1 MHDTDAVS
9 DFAKR
14 FVRCIRML
22 RKLTLV
28 NHYYMPYT
36 ELMRERITHL
46 SSAFRV
52 CAGVRLQKSCN
63 RMLDRSS
70 RARQNSPLLRF
81 SASPLL
87 RFSASPLLRFSASPL
102 RVFSA
107 HPPHTDRP
115 HIMGTQYTHRTVRTK
130 DIPSPCVFLFFYQK
144 ITIKIADWKTFFM
157 EKTHADFSIARFGN
171 RAFRIYLPAFIR
183 RVLRAA
189 S

>member
-1 MHDTDAVS
+1 
-9 DFAKR
+9 
-14 FVRCIRML
+14 ML

-36 ELMRERITHL
+36 ELMRKRITHL

-70 RARQNSPLLRF
+70 RVRQNSPLLRF
-81 SASPLL
+81 SASPL
-87 RFSASPLLRFSASPL
+87 RA
-102 RVFSA
+102 FSA

-144 ITIKIADWKTFFM
+144 GTIKIAGWKTFFLFLWRKHTQIFPLQNS
-157 EKTHADFSIARFGN
+157 ETEHSA
-171 RAFRIYLPAFIR
+171 YTCLPLSAGFLEQR
-183 RVLRAA
+183 PKQCRKKDGVGKKLP
-189 S
+189 

>member
-36 ELMRERITHL
+36 ELMRKRITHL

-70 RARQNSPLLRF
+70 RVRQNSPLLRF
-81 SASPLL
+81 SASPLM
-87 RFSASPLLRFSASPL
+87 A
-102 RVFSA
+102 FSA
-107 HPPHTDRP
+107 HPPHIDRP

-144 ITIKIADWKTFFM
+144 VTIKIAGWKTFFI

-189 S
+189 P

>member
-70 RARQNSPLLRF
+70 RVRQNSPLLRF

-87 RFSASPLLRFSASPL
+87 RFSANGLFRSSAAHRPPAHNGHTIYTPHRTHEGHPVSVRFFIFLSKNYDKNRRLENFFYGENTRRFFHCKIRKPSI
-102 RVFSA
+102 
-107 HPPHTDRP
+107 P
-115 HIMGTQYTHRTVRTK
+115 HILACLYPPG
-130 DIPSPCVFLFFYQK
+130 S
-144 ITIKIADWKTFFM
+144 
-157 EKTHADFSIARFGN
+157 
-171 RAFRIYLPAFIR
+171 
-183 RVLRAA
+183 
-189 S
+189 

>member
-52 CAGVRLQKSCN
+52 YADVRLQKSCN

-70 RARQNSPLLRF
+70 RVRQNSPLLRF

-87 RFSASPLLRFSASPL
+87 R
-102 RVFSA
+102 
-107 HPPHTDRP
+107 
-115 HIMGTQYTHRTVRTK
+115 
-130 DIPSPCVFLFFYQK
+130 
-144 ITIKIADWKTFFM
+144 
-157 EKTHADFSIARFGN
+157 
-171 RAFRIYLPAFIR
+171 
-183 RVLRAA
+183 
-189 S
+189 

>member
-46 SSAFRV
+46 SSAFHV

-70 RARQNSPLLRF
+70 RVRQNSPLLRF

-87 RFSASPLLRFSASPL
+87 RFSASPLMA
-102 RVFSA
+102 FSA
-107 HPPHTDRP
+107 HPPHIDRP

-144 ITIKIADWKTFFM
+144 VTIKIAGWKTFFI

-189 S
+189 P

>member
-14 FVRCIRML
+14 FVRCIRMQ

-52 CAGVRLQKSCN
+52 YADVRLQKSCN

-70 RARQNSPLLRF
+70 RVRQNSPLLRF

-87 RFSASPLLRFSASPL
+87 RFSASPLRA
-102 RVFSA
+102 FSA

-115 HIMGTQYTHRTVRTK
+115 HIMGTQYTHRTACTK

-144 ITIKIADWKTFFM
+144 ITIKIAGWKTFFM

-189 S
+189 P